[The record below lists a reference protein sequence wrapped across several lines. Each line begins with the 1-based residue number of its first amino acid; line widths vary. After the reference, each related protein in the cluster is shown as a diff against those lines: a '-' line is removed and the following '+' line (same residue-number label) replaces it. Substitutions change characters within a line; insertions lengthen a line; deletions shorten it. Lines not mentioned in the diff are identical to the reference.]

1 METYYGYVETVLDA
15 LLLFEACD
23 RGMLTCVKRR
33 LLGEERDH
41 IRSGSVYIWDEDNS
55 GIQRWTDG
63 HRWSSSRPCGNFIVY
78 DELDN
83 YKRRSDPPKVEHPP
97 ADGTSADDSSAL
109 KPGAARRNVLS
120 DGLVKRALSV
130 CTADGRRL
138 HLVSYYTKA
147 DVQRRA
153 LNIPR
158 CDAAF
163 AAIKIPESKFPE
175 I

>member
-1 METYYGYVETVLDA
+1 METYHGYVETVLDA
-15 LLLFEACD
+15 LILFEACD
-23 RGMLTCVKRR
+23 LNMLTCVKRR

-41 IRSGSVYIWDEDNS
+41 IRSGSVFIWDEDNS

-83 YKRRSDPPKVEHPP
+83 HKRRSDVPKAENTTT
-97 ADGTSADDSSAL
+97 DN
-109 KPGAARRNVLS
+109 KRNVLS

-138 HLVSYYTKA
+138 HLVSYYSKA
-147 DVQRRA
+147 DIQRHA
-153 LNIPR
+153 LKIPR
-158 CDAAF
+158 CDSALAAV
-163 AAIKIPESKFPE
+163 KIPEAKFPE

>member
-1 METYYGYVETVLDA
+1 METYCGYVETVLDA

-23 RGMLTCVKRR
+23 LNMLTCVKRR

-41 IRSGSVYIWDEDNS
+41 IRSGSVFIWDEDNS

-83 YKRRSDPPKVEHPP
+83 HKRP
-97 ADGTSADDSSAL
+97 AATTTTT
-109 KPGAARRNVLS
+109 KRHVLS
-120 DGLVKRALSV
+120 NGLVKRALSV

-138 HLVSYYTKA
+138 HLVSYYTKS
-147 DVQRRA
+147 DIQRHA
-153 LNIPR
+153 LKIPR
-158 CDAAF
+158 CDSTF
-163 AAIKIPESKFPE
+163 ASLKIPESKFPE